1 MLTGADEVT
10 LRHLLAETPLAA
22 GAEEHAFLQAFER
35 RAVTPDNV
43 LFLEGDT
50 GGTFA
55 VVAEG
60 SLRASR
66 QLSGGRELHVFTLT
80 RGHFFGFLPLLD
92 GGPFPVSL
100 VAQTDGIV
108 FTLARAPFEK
118 FITENSLFCS
128 QLMSHMAR
136 RLRDC
141 LGQLGTLGIPGA
153 LPRLATAL
161 SSLLPADAAGP
172 VSLQWP
178 MHQSELAHALG
189 IAPENLSRAL
199 TRLERVG
206 ILRRERG
213 RKLRILDPARLRAA
227 AEGHLPEADDRQ

>member
-1 MLTGADEVT
+1 MLTRPDEET

-35 RAVTPDNV
+35 RALTPGSV

-50 GGTFA
+50 GGVFA
-55 VVAEG
+55 VIADG
-60 SLRASR
+60 LLRASR
-66 QLSGGRELHVFTLT
+66 QLGGGRELHVFTLT

-100 VAQTDGIV
+100 IAQTNGIV
-108 FTLARAPFEK
+108 FTLARAPFER
-118 FITENSLFCS
+118 FVLENRNFCS
-128 QLMSHMAR
+128 QLLSYMAR
-136 RLRDC
+136 RLRGC
-141 LGQLGTLGIPGA
+141 LDQLGTLGTPGA

-161 SSLLPADAAGP
+161 SSLLPAGAAGP
-172 VSLQWP
+172 VSLRWP
-178 MHQSELAHALG
+178 MHQTELAQALG

-213 RKLRILDPARLRAA
+213 RTLRILDPARLRGA
-227 AEGHLPEADDRQ
+227 AEGNLPELDDRQ

>member
-1 MLTGADEVT
+1 VLTETDEET
-10 LRHLLAETPLAA
+10 LRALLAETPLAA

-35 RAVTPDNV
+35 RSMSPGGV

-60 SLRASR
+60 SLRASK
-66 QLSGGRELHVFTLT
+66 QLSGGRELHVFILT
-80 RGHFFGFLPLLD
+80 RGNFFGFLPLLD
-92 GGPFPVSL
+92 GGPFPLSL
-100 VAQTDGIV
+100 VAQTDGVV
-108 FTLARAPFEK
+108 FTLGRKPFEK
-118 FITENSLFCS
+118 FVAGNSRFCS
-128 QLMSHMAR
+128 QLLSNLAT
-136 RLRDC
+136 RLRGC
-141 LGQLGTLGIPGA
+141 LDQLGTLGTPGA

-172 VSLQWP
+172 VSLRWP
-178 MHQSELAHALG
+178 MHQAELAQVLG

-199 TRLERVG
+199 GKLERRG

-213 RKLRILDPARLRAA
+213 RTLRILDPDRLRGV
-227 AEGHLPEADDRQ
+227 AEGELRELDGRQ